1 MRKQIELAI
10 VPEQLSNSLYHKNI
24 ISRSLN
30 IDPSE
35 ITGIKLLKRSID
47 ARKSKIFFRCRFEVF
62 IDEIPEQHH
71 FEFPFK
77 NVTTGPNVII
87 AGAGP
92 AGLFAALK
100 CIELG
105 IKPVIIERGKT
116 VNERKHDIANIH
128 REHIINPESNYC
140 FGEGGAGT
148 FSDGKLYTRST
159 KRGDVN
165 RILQLFYM
173 HGADPD
179 ILADSHPHIGTD
191 KLPAIIAAI
200 RQTIEEFGGEFHFEN
215 RFDDIKIKNETF
227 ESVTT
232 AQGNEFSG
240 KAFILATGH
249 SARDIFFLLEKKNI
263 LIEASPFAAG
273 FRIEHPQQLIDEI
286 QYHRKSRGRYLPAAS
301 YSLAGQFGGRGVF
314 SFCMCPGGTIVDAS
328 TSQDEF
334 VLNGMSNS
342 RRNLP
347 FANSG
352 IVVTVNESDY
362 KLHGFEGPLSG
373 IRFQQMLEKTAFVAG
388 GSNHFAPSQR
398 MTDFAENK
406 LSAGIG
412 TSSLRQSTASSP
424 LHEIFPAFIVLSVK
438 DAFIEFNKK
447 MKGFYTK
454 EATIF
459 AVESRT
465 SSPVRI
471 PRDAATL
478 EHLQISNFFPCGEG
492 SGYAGGIIS
501 SAIDGERVA
510 EAVAKKILQ

>member
-10 VPEQLSNSLYHKNI
+10 VPEQLSNPLYHKNI

-30 IDPSE
+30 VDPSE
-35 ITGIKLLKRSID
+35 ITGIKLLKRSLD

-62 IDEIPEQHH
+62 IDEIPEQHR
-71 FEFPFK
+71 FDFPFK
-77 NVTTGPNVII
+77 NVTKNQNVII

-105 IKPVIIERGKT
+105 LKPIIIERGKKAD
-116 VNERKHDIANIH
+116 ERKHDIVNIN
-128 REHIINPESNYC
+128 RERIINPDSNYC

-165 RILQLFYM
+165 RILQLLYM
-173 HGADPD
+173 HGAEPD

-191 KLPAIIAAI
+191 KLPGIIAAI
-200 RQTIEEFGGEFHFEN
+200 RQTIEEFGGEFHFKN
-215 RFDDIKIKNETF
+215 RIDDIKIKNGTF
-227 ESVTT
+227 GSVIT

-240 KAFILATGH
+240 SAFILATGH

-263 LIEASPFAAG
+263 LIEPSPFAAG
-273 FRIEHPQQLIDEI
+273 FRIEHPQQIIDQI
-286 QYHRKSRGRYLPAAS
+286 QYNRKNRGSYLPAAT

-328 TSQDEF
+328 TSQDEL

-352 IVVTVNESDY
+352 IVVTVNETDY
-362 KLHGFEGPLSG
+362 NSFGFEGPLSG
-373 IRFQQMLEKTAFVAG
+373 IRFQQMLEKSAFIAG
-388 GSNHFAPSQR
+388 GSNHFAPAQR
-398 MTDFAENK
+398 MTDFFENK
-406 LSAGIG
+406 LSPGLS
-412 TSSLRQSTASSP
+412 TSSLRQGIQSSP
-424 LHEIFPAFIVLSVK
+424 LHEIFPTFIVSSVK
-438 DAFIEFNKK
+438 EALKEFDKK
-447 MKGFYTK
+447 MKGFYTC
-454 EATIF
+454 EAAVF

-478 EHLQISNFFPCGEG
+478 EHLQIGNFFPCGEG
-492 SGYAGGIIS
+492 SGYAGGIVS
-501 SAIDGERVA
+501 SAIDGERAA
-510 EAVAKKILQ
+510 EAVARKIL